1 MYSQTLLEPMFEPF
15 VSELKISL
23 EFTRRNFNDGLST
36 IRSYE
41 RYDRFTP
48 MEWFSVKRE
57 SGQRCY
63 LSGAIFL

>member
-1 MYSQTLLEPMFEPF
+1 MLEPF

-23 EFTRRNFNDGLST
+23 EFSRRNFNDGLST

-41 RYDRFTP
+41 RYDPLTP

-57 SGQRCY
+57 SGLDYY